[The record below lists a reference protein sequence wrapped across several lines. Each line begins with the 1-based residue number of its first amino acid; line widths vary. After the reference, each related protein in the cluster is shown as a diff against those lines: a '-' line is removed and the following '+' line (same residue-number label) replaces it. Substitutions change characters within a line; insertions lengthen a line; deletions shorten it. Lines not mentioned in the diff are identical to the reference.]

1 MLFHCLSCHGQRRA
15 HQDPLPDLFAALRQN
30 GFFPR
35 TVATHQ
41 TEQQNKGQCFHQAE
55 SFPVGKLIHTKL
67 VTRRLL
73 SIYSGPVPV
82 RSTLRRSASL
92 SFRELG
98 TPTSQL
104 A

>member
-15 HQDPLPDLFAALRQN
+15 HRDPLADLFAALRQN

-41 TEQQNKGQCFHQAE
+41 TEQQNKGQCFHKAEVVPSRQA
-55 SFPVGKLIHTKL
+55 HTHKL

-73 SIYSGPVPV
+73 SIYSAPVPV

-98 TPTSQL
+98 TPTSQ
-104 A
+104 